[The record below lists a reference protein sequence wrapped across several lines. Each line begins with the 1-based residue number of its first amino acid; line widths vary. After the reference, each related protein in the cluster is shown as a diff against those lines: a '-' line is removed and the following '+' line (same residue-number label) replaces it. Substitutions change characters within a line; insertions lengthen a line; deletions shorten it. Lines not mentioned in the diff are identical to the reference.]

1 MRPGE
6 IIGRTAS
13 VSIRYEI
20 ISDWDVYTIPY
31 SLHTLFISVLKSYH
45 IHHGLCV
52 NVRQM
57 RYENIS
63 DSNESDTV

>member
-1 MRPGE
+1 MRPEE

-13 VSIRYEI
+13 VSIHYEI

-31 SLHTLFISVLKSYH
+31 SFHIAFISVLISYR
-45 IHHGLCV
+45 IRHGLCV
-52 NVRQM
+52 NERQM